1 LVNLDGFGLAKHAIP
16 AEAGRQCGLGRTPF
30 DFLEE
35 RDRMRHFVIA
45 GILVIVIALLTYFGL
60 NAAGL
65 MPVEAS
71 AQAAPIDW
79 MWNLELIA
87 MSFLFALIVVPLLYS
102 LVVFRRR
109 KGDTTDAE
117 HMEGNT
123 KLEIAWT
130 IVPLF
135 VVIAYAYLGAV
146 NLADIRRVDPDAMI
160 VKVKGIQWSW
170 SFEYPAVNGISV
182 VSDELHMPKGKQVL
196 LRMTS
201 QDVIHSFWVPEFRVK
216 QDLVPGRIT
225 ELRITPILEGHYK
238 VRCAELCGTS
248 HAYMEKPVVVS
259 SQADFETWMAEQLKV
274 AEQAAATPEGH
285 GQLLVSANGCA
296 ACHSINGAAGI
307 GPTWFGLA
315 GSDVKLTDGTV
326 VTADD
331 AYLHESIKA
340 PQAKIVAGYETQ
352 LMPNFG
358 LSDED
363 IADIVAYIKT
373 LR

>member
-1 LVNLDGFGLAKHAIP
+1 
-16 AEAGRQCGLGRTPF
+16 
-30 DFLEE
+30 
-35 RDRMRHFVIA
+35 MRHFVIV
-45 GILVIVIALLTYFGL
+45 GILVIITAVLIYIGL
-60 NAAGL
+60 DSAGL

-71 AQAAPIDW
+71 AQATDIDW

-87 MSFLFALIVVPLLYS
+87 MSFLFALIVVPLVYS

-130 IVPLF
+130 IIPLF
-135 VVIAYAYLGAV
+135 GVVAFAYLGAV
-146 NLADIRRVDPDAMI
+146 NLAETRRVDPDAMI

-170 SFEYPAVNGISV
+170 SFEYPAVNGVSV
-182 VSDELHMPKGKQVL
+182 ISDELHLPKGKQVL

-201 QDVIHSFWVPEFRVK
+201 SDVIHSFWVPEFRVK

-225 ELRITPILEGHYK
+225 ELRITPIRDGNYK

-259 SQADFETWMAEQLKV
+259 SQADFDTWMAEQTKL

-296 ACHSINGAAGI
+296 ACHSTNGASGI
-307 GPTWFGLA
+307 GPTWFGLF
-315 GSDVKLTDGTV
+315 GSQVKLTDGSV
-326 VTADD
+326 VTADE
-331 AYLHESIKA
+331 AYLTESIKA
-340 PQAKIVAGYETQ
+340 PQAKIVAGFETQ
-352 LMPNFG
+352 LMPNYGFP
-358 LSDED
+358 DED

-373 LR
+373 IK

>member
-1 LVNLDGFGLAKHAIP
+1 
-16 AEAGRQCGLGRTPF
+16 
-30 DFLEE
+30 
-35 RDRMRHFVIA
+35 MRHFVIV
-45 GILVIVIALLTYFGL
+45 GILIIIASVLIYIGL
-60 NAAGL
+60 DSAGL

-71 AQAAPIDW
+71 AQATDIDW

-87 MSFLFALIVVPLLYS
+87 MSFLFALIVVPLVYS

-123 KLEIAWT
+123 RLEIAWT
-130 IVPLF
+130 IIPLF
-135 VVIAYAYLGAV
+135 GVVAFAYLGAV
-146 NLADIRRVDPDAMI
+146 NLAETRRVDPDAMI
-160 VKVKGIQWSW
+160 VKVRGIQWSW

-182 VSDELHMPKGKQVL
+182 ISDELHLPKGRQVL

-201 QDVIHSFWVPEFRVK
+201 SDVIHSFWVPEFRVK

-225 ELRITPILEGHYK
+225 ELRITPIRDGNYK

-259 SQADFETWMAEQLKV
+259 SQADFDTWMEEQTKL

-296 ACHSINGAAGI
+296 ACHSINGASGI
-307 GPTWFGLA
+307 GPTWFGLF
-315 GSDVKLTDGTV
+315 GSQVKLTDGSV
-326 VTADD
+326 VTADE
-331 AYLHESIKA
+331 AYITESIKA
-340 PQAKIVAGYETQ
+340 PQAKIVAGFETQ
-352 LMPNFG
+352 LMPNYGFP
-358 LSDED
+358 DED

-373 LR
+373 IK